1 MDLQSGWNSSWCYP
15 LRRSSL
21 LNTFALFSSDISSS
35 IVGRVFRSLRTA
47 LFPNKKR
54 TIVFLVGLP
63 HINTWANIISVL
75 LRLCTIPMMWAH
87 HQPSR
92 WCLSLLDSLAPFPLN
107 FSKGMESSVVSV
119 LLDSQCGFSP
129 DVLSIFLCLETD
141 LGTRFRLCHFVV
153 QPCFSLFIMSISLAF
168 WYPSNGP
175 LFPSQ
180 QRMLP
185 P

>member
-15 LRRSSL
+15 LQRSSS
-21 LNTFALFSSDISSS
+21 LNTFAPFSSDISSS

-63 HINTWANIISVL
+63 HINTWVNIISVL

-92 WCLSLLDSLAPFPLN
+92 WCLSLLDSLAPFPLI
-107 FSKGMESSVVSV
+107 
-119 LLDSQCGFSP
+119 SQKEWSP
-129 DVLSIFLCLETD
+129 LWFLCYWIHNVDVHLT
-141 LGTRFRLCHFVV
+141 
-153 QPCFSLFIMSISLAF
+153 CFQFFYASKQIWELIFDSV
-168 WYPSNGP
+168 N
-175 LFPSQ
+175 
-180 QRMLP
+180 
-185 P
+185 